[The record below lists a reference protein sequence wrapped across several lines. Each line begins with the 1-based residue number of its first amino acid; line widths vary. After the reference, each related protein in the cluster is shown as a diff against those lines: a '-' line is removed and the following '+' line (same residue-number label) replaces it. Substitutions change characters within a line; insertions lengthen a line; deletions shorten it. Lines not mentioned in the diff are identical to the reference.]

1 METPMNRR
9 TVPITLAALSI
20 TALVLALGAAPPPVR
35 GRAGIVSADHPLA
48 SAAGAQ
54 MLERGGNAVDAV
66 VAAALSAGVVQPAGS
81 GLGGGGFA
89 VVVRGDERVVL
100 DFREIAPAAAHRD
113 MYLDDA
119 GNVIPGASTDGGL
132 AVGVPGEPRG
142 LAELL
147 DRFGNLSASAVAKPA
162 IEQASGG
169 FPIGAHLVNCL
180 GRYPEITPRLLDG
193 WSAVPGQ
200 AERVR
205 RKRLARTLGAW
216 ARSGGDALY
225 TGPIAADIV
234 AATRDSGGVLTAE
247 DLAAYQPVERPP
259 LVGSYRGYTVVT
271 MPPPSSGGAVLLQVL
286 GVLEAWDL
294 AELGHNSSEHLH
306 LLAEAFQH
314 AYADRA
320 RLMGDPDFV
329 DVPVDRMLDS
339 ARIDEIRRSIYPSR
353 TFERSYYG
361 LDVGIPEDGGTH
373 HIAVIDSDGM
383 AVALTTTI
391 NTLFGAKVVAERSG
405 ILLNDEMDDF
415 VAKPGVPNA
424 FGLVGREAN
433 AVEPGKKPL
442 SSMTPTVVLDP
453 DGAVVMAVGGSGGP
467 YIISSTLQALS
478 NVIDFGMDPEE
489 AVSAPRMHHQ
499 WVPEVLRVD
508 QGIPA
513 DVQANLIARGHTV
526 EVKEFYSAV
535 QMALVDGDHFTGA
548 CDPRKGGE
556 PAAPR

>member
-1 METPMNRR
+1 MSRR
-9 TVPITLAALSI
+9 SISIVLTALLAA
-20 TALVLALGAAPPPVR
+20 ALVIALAAAPPPVS

-48 SAAGAQ
+48 SKAGAR
-54 MLERGGNAVDAV
+54 MLEQGGNAVDAV

-89 VVVRGDERVVL
+89 VVVRGDERLVL

-113 MYLDDA
+113 MYLDDS
-119 GNVIPGASTDGGL
+119 GDVIPEASTDGGL

-142 LAELL
+142 LAQLHA
-147 DRFGNLSASAVAKPA
+147 RFGELSASAVARPA
-162 IEQASGG
+162 IDQAGKG
-169 FPIGAHLVNCL
+169 FPIGAHLVRCL
-180 GRYPEITPRLLDG
+180 GRYPDIVPHLLDG
-193 WSAVPGQ
+193 RTVIPDQ
-200 AERVR
+200 AETVR
-205 RKRLARTLGAW
+205 RKRLAKTLGAW
-216 ARSGGDALY
+216 ARSRGEALY
-225 TGPIAADIV
+225 TGPIAEDIV
-234 AATRDSGGVLTAE
+234 AAVQDSGGVLTAA
-247 DLAAYQPVERPP
+247 DLRAYQPVEREP
-259 LVGSYRGYTVVT
+259 LVGSYRGYTVIT

-294 AELGHNSSEHLH
+294 TALGHNSSEHLH

-329 DVPVDRMLDS
+329 DVPVDRMLDP
-339 ARIDEIRRSIYPSR
+339 ARIGEIQRSIYPSR
-353 TFERSYYG
+353 TFGRDHYG
-361 LDVGIPEDGGTH
+361 LDVAIPEDSGTH
-373 HIAVIDSDGM
+373 HIAVIDGDGM

-391 NTLFGAKVVAERSG
+391 NTLFGSKVVAAKSG

-453 DGAVVMAVGGSGGP
+453 DGEVVMAIGGSGGP

-478 NVIDFGMDPEE
+478 NVIDFGMDPED
-489 AVSAPRMHHQ
+489 AVSVPRMHHQ

-508 QGIPA
+508 EGVPA
-513 DVQANLIARGHTV
+513 DVQANLRARGHDV
-526 EVKEFYSAV
+526 QVKAFFSAV
-535 QMALVDGDHFTGA
+535 QIARVDGAYFSGA
-548 CDPRKGGE
+548 CDPRKGGK
-556 PAAPR
+556 PAAARP

>member
-1 METPMNRR
+1 MSRR
-9 TVPITLAALSI
+9 TLPIVLTILFAL
-20 TALVLALGAAPPPVR
+20 ALVLVLAAAPPPVS
-35 GRAGIVSADHPLA
+35 GRAGLVSADHPLA
-48 SAAGAQ
+48 SQAGAR
-54 MLERGGNAVDAV
+54 MLEQGGNAVDAV

-89 VVVRGDERVVL
+89 VVVDGNERYVL

-113 MYLDDA
+113 MYLDGD
-119 GNVIPGASTDGGL
+119 GEVIPGASTDGGL

-142 LAELL
+142 LAQLHA
-147 DRFGNLSASAVAKPA
+147 RFGELSATAVARPA
-162 IEQASGG
+162 IDQANRG
-169 FPIGAHLVNCL
+169 FPIGAHLLRCL
-180 GRYPEITPRLLDG
+180 GRYPEIVPQLLDG
-193 WSAVPGQ
+193 RGALPDQ
-200 AERVR
+200 ADPVR

-225 TGPIAADIV
+225 EGPIAEDIV
-234 AATRDSGGVLTAE
+234 GAVQASGGLLTVD
-247 DLAAYQPVERPP
+247 DLATYQPVEREP
-259 LVGSYRGYTVVT
+259 LVGSYRGYSIVT

-294 AELGHNSSEHLH
+294 DALGHNSSEHLH

-329 DVPVDRMLDS
+329 EVPVERMLDP
-339 ARIDEIRRSIYPSR
+339 ARIEEIRRSIYPSR
-353 TFERSYYG
+353 TFARDYYG
-361 LDVGIPEDGGTH
+361 LDVGIPEDAGTH
-373 HIAVIDSDGM
+373 HIAVIDGDGM

-391 NTLFGAKVVAERSG
+391 NTLFGSKVVAPKSG

-442 SSMTPTVVLDP
+442 SSMTPTVVLDR
-453 DGAVVMAVGGSGGP
+453 DGAVVMAIGGSGGP

-489 AVSAPRMHHQ
+489 AVAAPRMHHQ

-513 DVQANLIARGHTV
+513 DVQANLRARGHTV

-535 QMALVDGDHFTGA
+535 QIVRVEGDLFTGA
-548 CDPRKGGE
+548 CDPRKGGK
-556 PAAPR
+556 PAAAR

>member
-1 METPMNRR
+1 MSRR
-9 TVPITLAALSI
+9 SLPFVLTILLAGALI
-20 TALVLALGAAPPPVR
+20 VALAAAPPPVS

-48 SAAGAQ
+48 SEAGAR
-54 MLERGGNAVDAV
+54 MLEQGGNAVDAV

-89 VVVRGDERVVL
+89 VVVRGDERFVL

-113 MYLDDA
+113 MYLDENGD
-119 GNVIPGASTDGGL
+119 VIAGASTDGGL

-142 LAELL
+142 LARLHA
-147 DRFGNLSASAVAKPA
+147 RFGELSASAVARPA
-162 IEQASGG
+162 IDQAGRG
-169 FPIGAHLVNCL
+169 FPIGAHLVRCL
-180 GRYPEITPRLLDG
+180 GRYPSIVPQLLDG
-193 WSAVPGQ
+193 RTAVPDQG
-200 AERVR
+200 ETVR
-205 RKRLARTLGAW
+205 RKRLAKTLAAW

-225 TGPIAADIV
+225 TGPIADDIV
-234 AATRDSGGVLTAE
+234 AAVQESGGVLTAA
-247 DLAAYQPVERPP
+247 DLLAYQPVEREP

-294 AELGHNSSEHLH
+294 TELGHNSSEHLH

-329 DVPVDRMLDS
+329 DVPVDRMLDP
-339 ARIDEIRRSIYPSR
+339 ARIAEIQRSIYPSM
-353 TFERSYYG
+353 TFGRDHYG
-361 LDVGIPEDGGTH
+361 LDVAIPEDGGTH
-373 HIAVIDSDGM
+373 HIAVIDGDGM
-383 AVALTTTI
+383 AVALTTTV
-391 NTLFGAKVVAERSG
+391 NTLFGSKVVAEKSG

-453 DGAVVMAVGGSGGP
+453 EGRVVMAIGGSGGP

-478 NVIDFGMDPEE
+478 NVIDFGMDPED
-489 AVSAPRMHHQ
+489 AVSVPRMHHQ

-508 QGIPA
+508 VGLPA
-513 DVQANLIARGHTV
+513 DVQANLRARGHDV
-526 EVKEFYSAV
+526 QVKEFFSAV
-535 QMALVDGDHFTGA
+535 QIALTDGEQFTGA
-548 CDPRKGGE
+548 CDPRKGGK
-556 PAAPR
+556 PTAARR